1 MLPAALP
8 PRGRLWYYRRNPE
21 LDLPTRNRES
31 ATISPHLTPMHAA
44 GIIFG
49 IAIIVSV
56 LLDAF
61 ETVVLPRRVTR
72 QFRLTAWFYR
82 RTWIPWSRIARRIAN
97 VSRREAFLGYF
108 GPLSLIFLLAFW
120 ALNLVL
126 GYALLQYGAGG
137 HVHLGNEPINFWTML
152 YMSGETFF
160 TLGLGDVTP
169 TTAPARTLTVLESGM
184 GFAFLAVVIGYLPTI
199 YSAFSNREIEI
210 SLLDA
215 RAGSP
220 PTAAELLLRFGNCTD
235 QALLDDILRGW
246 ERWASEILESHLSY
260 PVLSFFRSQHN
271 NQSWLGALTTMLDS
285 SALVIIGLGGIRIE
299 QAKLT
304 FAAARHSIVDL
315 AQVVNARYNPSD
327 PDRLPAEELLRLR
340 RELATRGIRLRE
352 GPEAEQKLADL
363 RKMYEPYAQAIART
377 LLITIPPWIHI
388 EKRRDNW
395 QAGPWD
401 KAIRK
406 QSTAEHHFY
415 GLDDHF

>member
-1 MLPAALP
+1 M
-8 PRGRLWYYRRNPE
+8 
-21 LDLPTRNRES
+21 DV
-31 ATISPHLTPMHAA
+31 IS
-44 GIIFG
+44 
-49 IAIIVSV
+49 IIVGIVLIASI

-61 ETVVLPRRVTR
+61 ETVALPRRVTR

-82 RTWIPWSRIARRIAN
+82 RTWIPWSRAARRIQN
-97 VSRREAFLGYF
+97 VARREAFLGYF
-108 GPLSLIFLLAFW
+108 GPLSLIFLLVFW
-120 ALNLVL
+120 ALNLIL
-126 GYALLQYGAGG
+126 GYAILQYGAGG
-137 HVHLGNEPINFWTML
+137 HVHLANQPANFWTVL

-169 TTAPARTLTVLESGM
+169 TTAPARVLTVLESGM

-199 YSAFSNREIEI
+199 YSAFSRREIEI

-220 PTAAELLLRFGNCTD
+220 PTAAELLSRFGNCPEQT
-235 QALLDDILRGW
+235 LLDDILRGW
-246 ERWASEILESHLSY
+246 ERWAGEILESHLSY

-285 SALVIIGLGGIRIE
+285 SALVIAGVDAVRVE

-304 FAAARHSIVDL
+304 FAAARHAVVDL

-327 PDRLPAEELLRLR
+327 PDRLPAEEMARLR
-340 RELATRGIRLRE
+340 TGLATRGIKLRE
-352 GPEAEQKLADL
+352 GPEAEQKLTDL

-377 LLITIPPWIHI
+377 LFISLPPWIHS

-415 GLDDHF
+415 GMDDHF